1 MKNKK
6 KSIFLASAIL
16 GSVAL
21 VSVGFAS
28 WVITSTP
35 KPHAETGEI
44 VVDTVE
50 EKRIS
55 FVADSFKWTDN
66 DSDDTNNNKII
77 YGGKTYTGDKPVWL
91 TNSTANKQE
100 HLSATLSF
108 KVENYTEIE
117 KITVDLKVMKGN
129 EDATANWATISTDS
143 TETGYVAALPTI
155 ADITSFTAVDG
166 STTQGSAS
174 LTLTFNWGA
183 AFKGK
188 NPIDYYNAQNYT
200 DELATEAKTKL
211 EGLKTALEGLSFK
224 LTLAVVAASN

>member
-35 KPHAETGEI
+35 EPHAETGEI

-50 EKRIS
+50 DKRIS
-55 FVADSFKWTDN
+55 FVADSFAW
-66 DSDDTNNNKII
+66 TNNQNKII
-77 YGGKTYTGDKPVWL
+77 YGGKTPADTVTNPWL
-91 TNSTANKQE
+91 TNSTADKQE
-100 HLSATLSF
+100 NLSATLSF

-117 KITVDLKVMKGN
+117 KITVSLQVVEKAN
-129 EDATANWATISTDS
+129 TATDATAKWTQAVTD
-143 TETGYVAALPTI
+143 GYVAALPTV

-174 LTLTFNWGA
+174 LTLNFNWGT
-183 AFKGK
+183 AFDSK
-188 NPIDYYNAQNYT
+188 NPIDYYNAKAYT

-224 LTLAVVAASN
+224 LTLTVVAASN